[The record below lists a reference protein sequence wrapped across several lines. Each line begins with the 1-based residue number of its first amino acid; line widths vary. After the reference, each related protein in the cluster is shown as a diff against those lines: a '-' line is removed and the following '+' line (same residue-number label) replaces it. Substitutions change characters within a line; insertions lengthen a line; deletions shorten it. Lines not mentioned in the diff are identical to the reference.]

1 VSFIGEPPFAGA
13 PGTRANKAEISA
25 MSTSMQ
31 SGFNYD
37 YLGSDT
43 KAIQRSVSNHLVY
56 TIGKDPLTATEH
68 DWMMAFSH
76 VVRDRLI
83 ERWMET
89 QRSYYRHDAKR
100 VYYLSMEFLIGR
112 SLVNSLLNMDIFDAC
127 TEALHKLGIELERLR
142 NLEHDAALGNGGL
155 GRLAAC
161 FLDSMASLNIPGY
174 GYGIRFEY
182 GMFRQK
188 IEDGQQIE
196 LPENWLV
203 HGNPWEFPR
212 PEVSYRVR
220 FGGRVMEYQDPSGR
234 RHFDWIEGDVVMA
247 QAYDT
252 PIPGYHNDTVN
263 NLRLWSAKAYEDFDL
278 NCFNLGEYTE
288 AVVGKTLSENI
299 SKVLYP
305 NDTSTMNKQLRLKQ
319 QYFFVS
325 ASLKDILRRFFT
337 DHDDLHELPERVAI
351 QLNDTHPAVAIPELM
366 RLLMDKHQLEWQ
378 SAWDITT
385 RVFSYTNHTLL
396 PEALETWPVQDF
408 EQLLPRHLQLIYE
421 INRRFLLMVG
431 HLHPGDM
438 EILRRLSI
446 VDEGGERRVR
456 MAHLAIVGS
465 HKVNGVSALHSELL
479 RKHTFKDFNR
489 FYPDKIVNV
498 TNGITPRRWLY
509 LANPPLSRLITE
521 AIGPEWVRDLTQ
533 LKALEPLAGDSQFR
547 SRFAAIK
554 RQNKRLLAGQVH
566 YYLNQV
572 IEPDTL
578 FDVQVKR
585 IHEYKRQLLNVLRAI
600 ALYNRMIDRDSPVE
614 IVPRTILFG
623 GKAAP
628 GYTMAKLIIRLINDV
643 ADVIDNDPAV
653 SDRLKI
659 IFIPNY
665 DVTTASD
672 IIPAAELSQQ
682 ISTAGMEASGTG
694 NMKLAL
700 NGALTMGTLDGAN
713 VEMCQQVG
721 EENIFIFGHTT
732 EEISRLNAQGYNPRS
747 YYETNACLKR
757 VIDMIANGY
766 FSPEEPER
774 YRLIT
779 DNLLSSDHFKVL
791 ADFQSYMDISD
802 QADQDYLDQETWNR
816 MAVLNTARMSYFS
829 SDRTISEYA
838 KKIWQV
844 SSIHPN
850 PKAGQ

>member
-1 VSFIGEPPFAGA
+1 
-13 PGTRANKAEISA
+13 
-25 MSTSMQ
+25 MSNPQQ
-31 SGFNYD
+31 SGFKYD
-37 YLGSDT
+37 YIGSDT

-68 DWMMAFSH
+68 DWMMAFSY

-89 QRSYYRHDAKR
+89 QRSYYKHDAKR
-100 VYYLSMEFLIGR
+100 IYYLSMEFLIGR
-112 SLVNSLLNMDIFDAC
+112 SLVNSLLNMDIYDAC

-142 NLEHDAALGNGGL
+142 SLEHDAALGNGGL

-188 IEDGQQIE
+188 IENGQQVE

-212 PEVSYRVR
+212 PEVSYRIR
-220 FGGRVMEYQDPSGR
+220 FGGRVMEYQDPTGR
-234 RHFDWIEGDVVMA
+234 RHFDWIEGDVVLA

-252 PIPGYHNDTVN
+252 PIPGFHNDTVN

-278 NCFNLGEYTE
+278 TCFNMGEYIE
-288 AVVGKTLSENI
+288 AVVGKTYSENI

-319 QYFFVS
+319 QYFFVC
-325 ASLKDILRRFFT
+325 ASLKDILRRFFS
-337 DHDDLHELPERVAI
+337 DHDDLYELPERIAI
-351 QLNDTHPAVAIPELM
+351 QLNDTHPAIAIPELM

-378 SAWDITT
+378 PAWEITT

-396 PEALETWPVQDF
+396 PEALETWPAHIF
-408 EQLLPRHLQLIYE
+408 EQLLPRHLQLIHE

-438 EILRRLSI
+438 SLLHRLSI
-446 VDEGGERRVR
+446 IDDGGERRIR

-465 HKVNGVSALHSELL
+465 HRVNGVSALHSELL
-479 RKHTFKDFNR
+479 RKQTFKEFDR
-489 FYPDKIVNV
+489 FYPKKIVNV

-509 LANPPLSRLITE
+509 QANQGLSALICE
-521 AIGPEWVRDLTQ
+521 AIGSDWVRDLDH
-533 LKALEPLAGDSQFR
+533 LKALEPFAEDSQFR
-547 SRFAAIK
+547 SRFAEVK
-554 RQNKRLLAGQVH
+554 HQNKVRLAEQVR
-566 YYLNQV
+566 YYLSQEIN
-572 IEPDTL
+572 PDSL

-585 IHEYKRQLLNVLRAI
+585 LHEYKRQLLNLFRAI
-600 ALYNRMIDRDSPVE
+600 ALYNRLTEQSCIEE
-614 IVPRTILFG
+614 IVPRTLLFG

-628 GYTMAKLIIRLINDV
+628 GYSMAKLIIRLINDV

-653 SDRLKI
+653 SDRLKVL
-659 IFIPNY
+659 FIPNY
-665 DVTTASD
+665 DVTTATD

-700 NGALTMGTLDGAN
+700 NGALTMGTMDGAN
-713 VEMCQQVG
+713 VEIREHVG
-721 EENIFIFGHTT
+721 AENIFIFGNTT
-732 EEISRLNAQGYNPRS
+732 EDLRRLEAKGYNPHS
-747 YYETNACLKR
+747 YYQSDPCLKR
-757 VIDMIANGY
+757 VVDMVANGY

-774 YRLIT
+774 YRPLT
-779 DNLLSSDHFKVL
+779 DMLLSSDHFKVL
-791 ADFQSYMDISD
+791 ADFQAYLEISD
-802 QADQDYLDQETWNR
+802 RADAVYQNPDEWNR
-816 MAVLNTARMSYFS
+816 MAILNTARMSYFS

-838 KKIWQV
+838 SKIWHV
-844 SSIHPN
+844 KPV
-850 PKAGQ
+850 PRL

>member
-1 VSFIGEPPFAGA
+1 MSSDVKH
-13 PGTRANKAEISA
+13 RAFK
-25 MSTSMQ
+25 
-31 SGFNYD
+31 YD
-37 YLGSDT
+37 YLGSDS

-56 TIGKDPLTATEH
+56 TIGKDPFTATDH

-89 QRSYYRHDAKR
+89 QRSYYKHDAKR

-112 SLVNSLLNMDIFDAC
+112 SLINSLLNMDIYDAC
-127 TEALHKLGIELERLR
+127 GKALHKLGIELERLR
-142 NLEHDAALGNGGL
+142 SLEHDAALGNGGL

-161 FLDSMASLNIPGY
+161 FLDSMATLNIPGY

-182 GMFRQK
+182 GMFRQQ
-188 IEDGQQIE
+188 IENGNQVE

-203 HGNPWEFPR
+203 HDNPWEFPR
-212 PEVSYRVR
+212 PEVSYRIR
-220 FGGRVMEYQDPSGR
+220 YGGRVMEYQDSSGR
-234 RHFDWIEGDVVMA
+234 RHFDWIDGDIVIA

-263 NLRLWSAKAYEDFDL
+263 NLRLWSAKAHEAFDL
-278 NCFNLGEYTE
+278 NQFNQGEYTE

-305 NDTSTMNKQLRLKQ
+305 NDSSTMNKLLRLKQ

-337 DHDDLHELPERVAI
+337 DHDDLYELPEKVAI
-351 QLNDTHPAVAIPELM
+351 QLNDTHPAIAIPEMM

-378 SAWDITT
+378 PAWEITT

-396 PEALETWPVQDF
+396 PEALETWPVKTF
-408 EQLLPRHLQLIYE
+408 EALLPRHLQLILE
-421 INRRFLLMVG
+421 INRRFLLMLG
-431 HLHPGDM
+431 HRHPGDM
-438 EILRRLSI
+438 DILRRLSI
-446 VDEGGERRVR
+446 IDEGGERRIR
-456 MAHLAIVGS
+456 MAHLAIIGS

-479 RKHTFKDFNR
+479 RNATFKEFDQF
-489 FYPDKIVNV
+489 FPGKIINI

-509 LANPPLSRLITE
+509 LSNRRLSSLISE
-521 AIGPEWVRDLTQ
+521 AIGPKWVKDLSKIQQ
-533 LKALEPLAGDSQFR
+533 LEAFADDSGFQEK
-547 SRFAAIK
+547 FAAIK
-554 RQNKRLLAGQVH
+554 LANKKHISQLINYFLDKEVDPH
-566 YYLNQV
+566 
-572 IEPDTL
+572 TL

-585 IHEYKRQLLNVLRAI
+585 IHEYKRQLLNLFRAI
-600 ALYNRMIDRDSPVE
+600 ELYNRLVDDPGSDC
-614 IVPRTILFG
+614 VPRTILFG

-628 GYTMAKLIIRLINDV
+628 GYSMAKLIIRLINDV

-665 DVTTASD
+665 DVTTATD

-700 NGALTMGTLDGAN
+700 NGALTMGTMDGAN
-713 VEMCQQVG
+713 VEMREQLG
-721 EENIFIFGHTT
+721 DENIFIFGLQTDD
-732 EEISRLNAQGYNPRS
+732 IARLNQQGYQPRQ
-747 YYETNACLKR
+747 YYETNPSLR
-757 VIDMIANGY
+757 RIIDMIANGF
-766 FSPEEPER
+766 FSPEEPSR
-774 YRLIT
+774 YRMIT
-779 DNLLSSDHFKVL
+779 DSLLNVDHFKVL
-791 ADFQSYMDISD
+791 ADFDAYMGTSD
-802 QADQDYLDQETWNR
+802 RADGIYQQPDVWNR
-816 MAVLNTARMSYFS
+816 MAILNTARMGYFS

-838 KKIWQV
+838 AKIWQV
-844 SSIHPN
+844 SPVTR
-850 PKAGQ
+850 

>member
-1 VSFIGEPPFAGA
+1 MSNDV
-13 PGTRANKAEISA
+13 THSA
-25 MSTSMQ
+25 
-31 SGFNYD
+31 FKYD
-37 YLGSDT
+37 YLGSDS

-56 TIGKDPLTATEH
+56 TIGKDPFTATEH

-89 QRSYYRHDAKR
+89 QRSYYKHDAKR

-112 SLVNSLLNMDIFDAC
+112 SLINSLLNMDIHNAC
-127 TEALHKLGIELERLR
+127 GKALKKLGIELERLR
-142 NLEHDAALGNGGL
+142 SLEHDAALGNGGL

-182 GMFRQK
+182 GMFRQQ
-188 IEDGQQIE
+188 IDNGNQIE

-203 HGNPWEFPR
+203 HDNPWEFPR
-212 PEVSYRVR
+212 PEVSYRIR
-220 FGGRVMEYQDPSGR
+220 YGGRVMEYQDSSGR
-234 RHFDWIEGDVVMA
+234 RHFDWIDGDIVIA

-263 NLRLWSAKAYEDFDL
+263 NLRLWSAKAHEAFDL
-278 NCFNLGEYTE
+278 NQFNQGEYTE

-305 NDTSTMNKQLRLKQ
+305 NDSSTMNKLLRLKQ

-337 DHDDLHELPERVAI
+337 DHDDLHELPDKVAI
-351 QLNDTHPAVAIPELM
+351 QLNDTHPAIAIPEMM

-378 SAWDITT
+378 PAWEITT

-396 PEALETWPVQDF
+396 PEALETWPVKTF
-408 EQLLPRHLQLIYE
+408 ETLLPRHLQVILE
-421 INRRFLLMVG
+421 INRRFLLMLG
-431 HLHPGDM
+431 HRHPGDM
-438 EILRRLSI
+438 DILRRLSI
-446 VDEGGERRVR
+446 IDERGERRIR
-456 MAHLAIVGS
+456 MAHLAIIGS

-479 RKHTFKDFNR
+479 RNATFRDFDR
-489 FYPDKIVNV
+489 FYPGKIINI

-509 LANPPLSRLITE
+509 LSNRRLSSLISD
-521 AIGPEWVRDLTQ
+521 AIGPEWVKDLSKIQQ
-533 LKALEPLAGDSQFR
+533 LEAFAEDHSFQEK
-547 SRFAAIK
+547 FAAIK
-554 RQNKRLLAGQVH
+554 LANKKHISKLINYFLEKQVDPH
-566 YYLNQV
+566 
-572 IEPDTL
+572 TL

-585 IHEYKRQLLNVLRAI
+585 IHEYKRQLLNLFRAI
-600 ALYNRMIDRDSPVE
+600 ELYNRLVDDPGCAC
-614 IVPRTILFG
+614 VPRTFLFG

-628 GYTMAKLIIRLINDV
+628 GYSMAKLIIRLINDV

-665 DVTTASD
+665 DVTTATD

-700 NGALTMGTLDGAN
+700 NGALTMGTMDGAN
-713 VEMCQQVG
+713 VEMREQLG
-721 EENIFIFGHTT
+721 DENIFIFGLQTDD
-732 EEISRLNAQGYNPRS
+732 IARLNQLGYQPRQ
-747 YYETNACLKR
+747 YYESDPRLR
-757 VIDMIANGY
+757 RIIDMIANGF
-766 FSPEEPER
+766 FSPEEPTR
-774 YRLIT
+774 YRMIT
-779 DNLLSSDHFKVL
+779 DSLLNVDHFKVL
-791 ADFQSYMDISD
+791 ADFDAYIGISD
-802 QADQDYLDQETWNR
+802 QADTIYQQPDTWNR
-816 MAVLNTARMSYFS
+816 MAILNTARMGYFS

-838 KKIWQV
+838 EKIWQV
-844 SSIHPN
+844 SPVSR
-850 PKAGQ
+850 

>member
-1 VSFIGEPPFAGA
+1 MSSDI
-13 PGTRANKAEISA
+13 KHSA
-25 MSTSMQ
+25 
-31 SGFNYD
+31 FKYD
-37 YLGSDT
+37 YLGSDP

-56 TIGKDPLTATEH
+56 TIGKDPFTATDH

-89 QRSYYRHDAKR
+89 QRSYYKHDAKR

-112 SLVNSLLNMDIFDAC
+112 SLINSLLNMDIYDAC
-127 TEALHKLGIELERLR
+127 GKALKKLGIELERLR
-142 NLEHDAALGNGGL
+142 SLEHDAALGNGGL

-182 GMFRQK
+182 GMFRQ
-188 IEDGQQIE
+188 QIE
-196 LPENWLV
+196 NGNQVERPENWLV
-203 HGNPWEFPR
+203 HDNPWEFPR
-212 PEVSYRVR
+212 PEVSYRIR
-220 FGGRVMEYQDPSGR
+220 YGGRVMEYQDSSGR
-234 RHFDWIEGDVVMA
+234 RHFDWIDGDVVIA

-263 NLRLWSAKAYEDFDL
+263 NLRLWSAKAHEAFDL
-278 NCFNLGEYTE
+278 NQFNQGEYTE

-305 NDTSTMNKQLRLKQ
+305 NDSSTMNKLLRLKQ

-337 DHDDLHELPERVAI
+337 DHDDLYELPEKVAI
-351 QLNDTHPAVAIPELM
+351 QLNDTHPAIAIPEMM

-378 SAWDITT
+378 PAWEITT

-396 PEALETWPVQDF
+396 PEALETWPVKTF
-408 EQLLPRHLQLIYE
+408 EALLPRHLQLILE
-421 INRRFLLMVG
+421 INRRFLLMLG
-431 HLHPGDM
+431 HRHPGDM
-438 EILRRLSI
+438 DILRRLSI
-446 VDEGGERRVR
+446 IDEGGERRIR
-456 MAHLAIVGS
+456 MAHLAIIGS

-479 RKHTFKDFNR
+479 RNATFKEFNQ
-489 FYPDKIVNV
+489 FFPGKIINI

-509 LANPPLSRLITE
+509 LSNRRLSSLISD
-521 AIGPEWVRDLTQ
+521 AIGPKWVKDLSKIQQ
-533 LKALEPLAGDSQFR
+533 LEDFAEDSSFQEK
-547 SRFAAIK
+547 FAAIK
-554 RQNKRLLAGQVH
+554 LANKKHISKLINYFLDKQVDPH
-566 YYLNQV
+566 
-572 IEPDTL
+572 TL

-585 IHEYKRQLLNVLRAI
+585 IHEYKRQLLNLFRAI
-600 ALYNRMIDRDSPVE
+600 ALYNRLVDDPGCDC
-614 IVPRTILFG
+614 VPRTILFG

-628 GYTMAKLIIRLINDV
+628 GYSMAKLIIRLINDV

-665 DVTTASD
+665 DVTTATD

-700 NGALTMGTLDGAN
+700 NGALTMGTMDGAN
-713 VEMCQQVG
+713 VEMREQLG
-721 EENIFIFGHTT
+721 DENIFIFGLKTDD
-732 EEISRLNAQGYNPRS
+732 IARLNQQGYQPRR
-747 YYETNACLKR
+747 YYESNPGLR
-757 VIDMIANGY
+757 RIIDMIANGF
-766 FSPEEPER
+766 FSPEEPTR
-774 YRLIT
+774 YRMIT
-779 DNLLSSDHFKVL
+779 DSLLHVDHFKVL
-791 ADFQSYMDISD
+791 ADFDAYMAISD
-802 QADQDYLDQETWNR
+802 KADVIYRQPDAWNR
-816 MAVLNTARMSYFS
+816 MAILNTARMGYFS

-844 SSIHPN
+844 SPVSR
-850 PKAGQ
+850 

>member
-1 VSFIGEPPFAGA
+1 MNNA
-13 PGTRANKAEISA
+13 P
-25 MSTSMQ
+25 Q
-31 SGFNYD
+31 SGFKYD

-43 KAIQRSVSNHLVY
+43 HAIQRSVSNHLVY
-56 TIGKDPLTATEH
+56 TIGKDPLTATDH
-68 DWMMAFSH
+68 DWMMAFSY

-89 QRSYYRHDAKR
+89 QRSYYKHDAKR

-142 NLEHDAALGNGGL
+142 SLEHDAALGNGGL

-161 FLDSMASLNIPGY
+161 FLDSMATLNIPGY

-188 IEDGQQIE
+188 IEDGQQVE
-196 LPENWLV
+196 LPENWLA

-220 FGGRVMEYQDPSGR
+220 FGGRVMEYQDSTGR

-252 PIPGYHNDTVN
+252 PIPGFHNDTVN

-305 NDTSTMNKQLRLKQ
+305 NDTSTMNKLLRLKQ
-319 QYFFVS
+319 QYFFVC

-337 DHDDLHELPERVAI
+337 DHDDLAELPNSIAI
-351 QLNDTHPAVAIPELM
+351 QLNDTHPAIAIPEMM

-378 SAWDITT
+378 PAWEITT

-396 PEALETWPVQDF
+396 PEALETWPVQIF
-408 EQLLPRHLQLIYE
+408 EQLLPRHLQLIFE

-438 EILRRLSI
+438 DLLRRLSI
-446 VDEGGERRVR
+446 VDDSGERRIR

-465 HKVNGVSALHSELL
+465 HRVNGVSALHSELL
-479 RKHTFKDFNR
+479 RSATFRDFNQY
-489 FYPDKIVNV
+489 FPNKIINV

-509 LANPPLSRLITE
+509 QSNKGLSGLICE
-521 AIGPEWVRDLTQ
+521 AIGSDWIRDLEKLQ
-533 LKALEPLAGDSQFR
+533 DLEPLAEDSHFR
-547 SRFAAIK
+547 ERFATIK
-554 RQNKRLLAGQVH
+554 QTNKILLAGKVH
-566 YYLNQV
+566 YYLDQE
-572 IEPDTL
+572 IDPETL

-585 IHEYKRQLLNVLRAI
+585 IHEYKRQLLNLLRAI
-600 ALYNRMIDRDSPVE
+600 ALYNRLTEHADRDF
-614 IVPRTILFG
+614 VPRTIVFG

-628 GYTMAKLIIRLINDV
+628 GYHMAKLIIRLINDV

-653 SDRLKI
+653 SDQLKI
-659 IFIPNY
+659 LFIPNY

-700 NGALTMGTLDGAN
+700 NGALTMGTMDGAN
-713 VEMCQQVG
+713 VEIRERVG

-732 EEISRLNAQGYNPRS
+732 EEIARIDSQGYNPHA
-747 YYETNACLKR
+747 YYERNACLRR
-757 VIDMIANGY
+757 VIDMIANGF
-766 FSPEEPER
+766 FSPADPQR
-774 YRLIT
+774 YRIIT
-779 DNLLSSDHFKVL
+779 DNLLSSDHFKVM
-791 ADFQSYMDISD
+791 ADFQSYLDISD
-802 QADQDYLDQETWNR
+802 KADALYRRQDEWNR
-816 MAVLNTARMSYFS
+816 MAILNTARMGFFS
-829 SDRTISEYA
+829 SDRTIAEYA
-838 KKIWQV
+838 KKVWNV
-844 SSIHPN
+844 KPV
-850 PKAGQ
+850 PRL

>member
-1 VSFIGEPPFAGA
+1 MSSDVKH
-13 PGTRANKAEISA
+13 RAFK
-25 MSTSMQ
+25 
-31 SGFNYD
+31 YD
-37 YLGSDT
+37 YLGSDS

-56 TIGKDPLTATEH
+56 TIGKDPFTATDH

-89 QRSYYRHDAKR
+89 QRSYYKHDAKR

-112 SLVNSLLNMDIFDAC
+112 SLINSLLNMDIYDAC
-127 TEALHKLGIELERLR
+127 GKALHKLGIELERLR
-142 NLEHDAALGNGGL
+142 SLEHDAALGNGGL

-182 GMFRQK
+182 GMFRQQ
-188 IEDGQQIE
+188 IENGNQVE

-203 HGNPWEFPR
+203 HDNPWEFPR
-212 PEVSYRVR
+212 PEVSYRIR
-220 FGGRVMEYQDPSGR
+220 YGGRVMEYQDSSGR
-234 RHFDWIEGDVVMA
+234 RHFDWIDGDIVIA

-263 NLRLWSAKAYEDFDL
+263 NLRLWSAKAHEAFDL
-278 NCFNLGEYTE
+278 NQFNQGEYTE

-305 NDTSTMNKQLRLKQ
+305 NDSSTMNKLLRLKQ

-337 DHDDLHELPERVAI
+337 DHDDLYELPEKVAI
-351 QLNDTHPAVAIPELM
+351 QLNDTHPAIAIPEMM

-378 SAWDITT
+378 PAWEITT

-396 PEALETWPVQDF
+396 PEALETWPVKTF
-408 EQLLPRHLQLIYE
+408 EALLPRHLQLILE
-421 INRRFLLMVG
+421 INRRFLLMLG
-431 HLHPGDM
+431 HRHPGDM
-438 EILRRLSI
+438 DILRRLSI
-446 VDEGGERRVR
+446 IDEGGERRIR
-456 MAHLAIVGS
+456 MAHLAIIGS

-479 RKHTFKDFNR
+479 RNATFKEFDQF
-489 FYPDKIVNV
+489 FPGKIINI

-509 LANPPLSRLITE
+509 LSNRRLSSLISE
-521 AIGPEWVRDLTQ
+521 AIGPKWVKDLSKIQQ
-533 LKALEPLAGDSQFR
+533 LEAFANDSGFQEK
-547 SRFAAIK
+547 FAAIK
-554 RQNKRLLAGQVH
+554 LANKKHISQLINYFLDKEVDPH
-566 YYLNQV
+566 
-572 IEPDTL
+572 TL

-585 IHEYKRQLLNVLRAI
+585 IHEYKRQLLNLFRAI
-600 ALYNRMIDRDSPVE
+600 ELYNRLVDDPGSDC
-614 IVPRTILFG
+614 VPRTILFG

-628 GYTMAKLIIRLINDV
+628 GYSMAKLIIRLINDV

-665 DVTTASD
+665 DVTTATD

-700 NGALTMGTLDGAN
+700 NGALTMGTMDGAN
-713 VEMCQQVG
+713 VEMREQLG
-721 EENIFIFGHTT
+721 DENIFIFGLQTDD
-732 EEISRLNAQGYNPRS
+732 IARLNQ
-747 YYETNACLKR
+747 
-757 VIDMIANGY
+757 
-766 FSPEEPER
+766 
-774 YRLIT
+774 
-779 DNLLSSDHFKVL
+779 
-791 ADFQSYMDISD
+791 
-802 QADQDYLDQETWNR
+802 
-816 MAVLNTARMSYFS
+816 
-829 SDRTISEYA
+829 
-838 KKIWQV
+838 
-844 SSIHPN
+844 
-850 PKAGQ
+850 

>member
-1 VSFIGEPPFAGA
+1 MSKDPQ
-13 PGTRANKAEISA
+13 SA
-25 MSTSMQ
+25 
-31 SGFNYD
+31 FKYD

-43 KAIQRSVSNHLVY
+43 KAVQRSVSNHLVY

-89 QRSYYRHDAKR
+89 QRSYYKHDAKR
-100 VYYLSMEFLIGR
+100 AYYLSMEFLIGR
-112 SLVNSLLNMDIFDAC
+112 SLVNSLLNMDIYDAC

-142 NLEHDAALGNGGL
+142 SLEHDAALGNGGL

-161 FLDSMASLNIPGY
+161 FLDSMATLNIPGY

-188 IEDGQQIE
+188 IEDGQQVE
-196 LPENWLV
+196 LPENWLT

-212 PEVSYRVR
+212 PEVSYRIR
-220 FGGRVMEYQDPSGR
+220 FGGRVMEYQDQTGR

-252 PIPGYHNDTVN
+252 PIPGFHNDTVN

-288 AVVGKTLSENI
+288 AVVGKTHSENI

-305 NDTSTMNKQLRLKQ
+305 NDTSTMNKLLRLKQ

-325 ASLKDILRRFFT
+325 ASLKDILRRFFI
-337 DHDDLHELPERVAI
+337 DHDDLRELPEKVAI
-351 QLNDTHPAVAIPELM
+351 QLNDTHPAIAIPELM
-366 RLLMDKHQLEWQ
+366 RLLMDKHHLEWQ
-378 SAWDITT
+378 PAWDITT

-396 PEALETWPVQDF
+396 PEALETWPVHIL

-421 INRRFLLMVG
+421 INRRFLLMLG
-431 HLHPGDM
+431 HLNPGDM
-438 EILRRLSI
+438 DLLHRLSI
-446 VDEGGERRVR
+446 IDDGGERRIR

-465 HKVNGVSALHSELL
+465 HRVNGVSALHSELL
-479 RKHTFKDFNR
+479 RKYTFRDFNR
-489 FYPDKIVNV
+489 YYPNKIMNV

-509 LANPPLSRLITE
+509 LSNKGLSKLICD
-521 AIGPEWVRDLTQ
+521 AIGSDWIKDLDQ
-533 LKALEPLAGDSQFR
+533 LKQLEPLADDALFR
-547 SRFAAIK
+547 ERFAAIK
-554 RQNKRLLAGQVH
+554 LANKKKLATQIN
-566 YYLNQV
+566 YYLKRE
-572 IEPDTL
+572 IDPHTL

-585 IHEYKRQLLNVLRAI
+585 IHEYKRQLLNLLRTI
-600 ALYNRMIDRDSPVE
+600 ALYNRLTDTDAKKF
-614 IVPRTILFG
+614 VPRTIIFG

-628 GYTMAKLIIRLINDV
+628 GYAMAKLIIRLINDV

-700 NGALTMGTLDGAN
+700 NGALTMGTMDGAN
-713 VEMCQQVG
+713 VEMQQHIG
-721 EENIFIFGHTT
+721 SDNIFIFGHTT
-732 EEISRLNAQGYNPRS
+732 KDIERLNIQGYNPRS
-747 YYETNACLKR
+747 HYETNACLRR

-766 FSPEEPER
+766 FSPEEPDR
-774 YRLIT
+774 YRTIT
-779 DNLLSSDHFKVL
+779 DNLLNADHFKVL
-791 ADFQSYMDISD
+791 ADFQSYLDISD
-802 QADQDYLDQETWNR
+802 QADKAYRTPDEWDR
-816 MAVLNTARMSYFS
+816 MAILNTARMGYFS
-829 SDRTISEYA
+829 SDRTIQEYA
-838 KKIWQV
+838 QKVWNV
-844 SSIHPN
+844 APV
-850 PKAGQ
+850 PR

>member
-1 VSFIGEPPFAGA
+1 
-13 PGTRANKAEISA
+13 
-25 MSTSMQ
+25 MSSDPQ
-31 SGFNYD
+31 SGFKYD

-43 KAIQRSVSNHLVY
+43 RAIQRSVSNHLVY
-56 TIGKDPLTATEH
+56 TIGKDPLTATDH
-68 DWMMAFSH
+68 DWMMAFSY

-89 QRSYYRHDAKR
+89 QRSYYKHDAKR

-112 SLVNSLLNMDIFDAC
+112 SLVNSLLNMEIYDAC
-127 TEALHKLGIELERLR
+127 SEALHKLGIELERLR

-161 FLDSMASLNIPGY
+161 FLDSMATLNIPGY

-188 IEDGQQIE
+188 IEDGQQVE
-196 LPENWLV
+196 LPENWLA

-212 PEVSYRVR
+212 PEVSYRIR
-220 FGGRVMEYQDPSGR
+220 FGGRVMEYQDATGR

-252 PIPGYHNDTVN
+252 PIPGFHNDTVN

-305 NDTSTMNKQLRLKQ
+305 NDTSTMNKLLRLKQ

-337 DHDDLHELPERVAI
+337 DHDDLKELPDSIAI
-351 QLNDTHPAVAIPELM
+351 QLNDTHPAVAIPEMM
-366 RLLMDKHQLEWQ
+366 RLLMDKHHLEWQ
-378 SAWDITT
+378 PAWEITT

-396 PEALETWPVQDF
+396 PEALETWPANIF

-431 HLHPGDM
+431 HLNPGDM
-438 EILRRLSI
+438 ELLRKLSI
-446 VDEGGERRVR
+446 VDESGERRIR

-479 RKHTFKDFNR
+479 RSATFRDFNR
-489 FYPDKIVNV
+489 YFPNKIINV

-509 LANPPLSRLITE
+509 QSNKGLSGLICE
-521 AIGPEWVRDLTQ
+521 AIGSDWIRDLEK
-533 LKALEPLAGDSQFR
+533 LKALEPFAEDGQFR
-547 SRFAAIK
+547 ERFATIK
-554 RQNKRLLAGQVH
+554 RANKIKLAGQVH
-566 YYLNQV
+566 YYLDQEV
-572 IEPDTL
+572 DPDSL

-585 IHEYKRQLLNVLRAI
+585 IHEYKRQLLNLLRAI
-600 ALYNRMIDRDSPVE
+600 AHYNRLTERADEDF
-614 IVPRTILFG
+614 VPRTIIFG

-628 GYTMAKLIIRLINDV
+628 GYHMAKLMIRLINDV

-653 SDRLKI
+653 SDRLKVL
-659 IFIPNY
+659 FIPNY

-700 NGALTMGTLDGAN
+700 NGALTMGTMDGAN
-713 VEMCQQVG
+713 VEMREHVG
-721 EENIFIFGHTT
+721 DENIFIFGNTT
-732 EEISRLNAQGYNPRS
+732 EDITRLDAQGYAPRT
-747 YYETNACLKR
+747 YYDNNACLRR
-757 VIDMIANGY
+757 VVDMIANGF
-766 FSPEEPER
+766 FSPEEPQR
-774 YRLIT
+774 YRAIT
-779 DNLLSSDHFKVL
+779 DNLLGQDHFKVM
-791 ADFQSYMDISD
+791 ADFQSYLEISD
-802 QADQDYLDQETWNR
+802 QADAVYQNPEAWNR
-816 MAVLNTARMSYFS
+816 MAVLNTARMGYFS
-829 SDRTISEYA
+829 SDRTIAEYA
-838 KKIWQV
+838 KKIWNV
-844 SSIHPN
+844 KPV
-850 PKAGQ
+850 PKL

>member
-1 VSFIGEPPFAGA
+1 
-13 PGTRANKAEISA
+13 
-25 MSTSMQ
+25 MSTPTQ
-31 SGFNYD
+31 SGFKYD

-89 QRSYYRHDAKR
+89 QRNYYRHDAKR
-100 VYYLSMEFLIGR
+100 IYYLSMEFLIGR

-142 NLEHDAALGNGGL
+142 YLEHDAALGNGGL

-188 IEDGQQIE
+188 IEDGQQVE

-220 FGGRVMEYQDPSGR
+220 FGGRVMEYQDPTGR
-234 RHFDWIEGDVVMA
+234 RHFDWIDGDVVIA

-252 PIPGYHNDTVN
+252 PIPGFHNDTVN
-263 NLRLWSAKAYEDFDL
+263 NLRLWSAKAHEDFDL

-325 ASLKDILRRFFT
+325 ASLKDILRRFFS
-337 DHDDLHELPERVAI
+337 DHDDLHELPERIAI
-351 QLNDTHPAVAIPELM
+351 QLNDTHPAIAIPELM

-378 SAWDITT
+378 AAWEITT

-396 PEALETWPVQDF
+396 PEALETWPVQIF

-431 HLHPGDM
+431 HLNPGDL
-438 EILRRLSI
+438 EILHRLSI
-446 VDEGGERRVR
+446 IDDSGERRIR

-465 HKVNGVSALHSELL
+465 HRVNGVSALHSELL
-479 RKHTFKDFNR
+479 RQMTFKEFDR
-489 FYPDKIVNV
+489 FYPNKIVNV

-509 LANPPLSRLITE
+509 QANPELSALICE
-521 AIGPEWVRDLTQ
+521 AIGPEWIHN
-533 LKALEPLAGDSQFR
+533 LKHIQTLEPLAEDSQFR
-547 SRFAAIK
+547 SRFAAVK
-554 RQNKRLLAGQVH
+554 RTNKVRLADQIR
-566 YYLNQV
+566 YYLNQEV
-572 IEPDTL
+572 DPDTL

-585 IHEYKRQLLNVLRAI
+585 IHEYKRQLLNLLRAI
-600 ALYNRMIDRDSPVE
+600 AIYNRLTESTDKND
-614 IVPRTILFG
+614 IVSRTLLFG

-628 GYTMAKLIIRLINDV
+628 GYAMAKLIIRLINDV

-665 DVTTASD
+665 DVSTASD
-672 IIPAAELSQQ
+672 ILPAAELSQQ

-700 NGALTMGTLDGAN
+700 NGALTMGTMDGAN
-713 VEMCQQVG
+713 IEIREHVG
-721 EENIFIFGHTT
+721 PDNIFIFGNTT
-732 EEISRLNAQGYNPRS
+732 EDLSRLEARGYNPRS

-757 VIDMIANGY
+757 VVDMIANGF
-766 FSPEEPER
+766 FSPEEPAR
-774 YRLIT
+774 YRPIT
-779 DNLLSSDHFKVL
+779 DNLLNGDHFKVL
-791 ADFQSYMDISD
+791 ADFQSYMEVSD
-802 QADQDYLDQETWNR
+802 QADAIYKTHDTWNR
-816 MAVLNTARMSYFS
+816 MAILNTARMGFFS
-829 SDRTISEYA
+829 SDRTIEEYA
-838 KKIWQV
+838 QKIWHV
-844 SSIHPN
+844 APV
-850 PKAGQ
+850 PK

>member
-1 VSFIGEPPFAGA
+1 M
-13 PGTRANKAEISA
+13 PGKVTLPQMIESET
-25 MSTSMQ
+25 MSNTQQ
-31 SGFNYD
+31 SGFKYD

-56 TIGKDPLTATEH
+56 TIGKDPLTATDH
-68 DWMMAFSH
+68 DWMMAFSY

-89 QRSYYRHDAKR
+89 QRNYYKHDAKR

-112 SLVNSLLNMDIFDAC
+112 SLVNSLLNMEIFDAC
-127 TEALHKLGIELERLR
+127 TEALHKLGIELEKLR

-161 FLDSMASLNIPGY
+161 FLDSMASLNIPGT

-188 IEDGQQIE
+188 IENGQQVE
-196 LPENWLV
+196 LPENWLA

-212 PEVSYRVR
+212 PEVAYRVR
-220 FGGRVMEYQDPSGR
+220 FGGRVMEYQDPTGR

-252 PIPGYHNDTVN
+252 PIPGFHNDTVN
-263 NLRLWSAKAYEDFDL
+263 NLRLWSAKAYEDFNL
-278 NCFNLGEYTE
+278 NRFNLGEYTE

-299 SKVLYP
+299 TKVLYP
-305 NDTSTMNKQLRLKQ
+305 NDTSTMNKMLRLKQ

-337 DHDDLHELPERVAI
+337 DHDELRELPEKVAI
-351 QLNDTHPAVAIPELM
+351 QLNDTHPAIAIPEMM

-378 SAWDITT
+378 PAWEITT

-396 PEALETWPVQDF
+396 PEALETWPVKSF

-431 HLHPGDM
+431 HLNPGNL
-438 EILRRLSI
+438 ELLRRLSI
-446 VDEGGERRVR
+446 IDDGGERRIR

-465 HKVNGVSALHSELL
+465 HRVNGVSALHSELL
-479 RKHTFKDFNR
+479 RTVTFKEFNR
-489 FYPDKIVNV
+489 FYPNKIINV

-509 LANPPLSRLITE
+509 QSNKELSKLICE
-521 AIGPEWVRDLTQ
+521 AIGSEWVRDLSH
-533 LKALEPLAGDSQFR
+533 LKQLEPLAEDSQFQA
-547 SRFAAIK
+547 RFAAAK
-554 RQNKRLLAGQVH
+554 QANKLLLTDRIS
-566 YYLNQV
+566 YYLDQEV
-572 IEPDTL
+572 DPQTL

-585 IHEYKRQLLNVLRAI
+585 IHEYKRQLLNLLRAI
-600 ALYNRMIDRDSPVE
+600 ALYNRITDLPKSDF
-614 IVPRTILFG
+614 VPRTIIFG

-628 GYTMAKLIIRLINDV
+628 GYVLAKLIIRLINDV
-643 ADVIDNDPAV
+643 ADVINNDPAV

-700 NGALTMGTLDGAN
+700 NGALTMGTMDGAN
-713 VEMCQQVG
+713 VEMWEHVG
-721 EENIFIFGHTT
+721 ADNIFIFGHTT
-732 EEISRLNAQGYNPRS
+732 EDIARLNTLGYNPRHI
-747 YYETNACLKR
+747 YDTDACLR
-757 VIDMIANGY
+757 RIIDMIANGF
-766 FSPEEPER
+766 FSPEQPFR
-774 YRLIT
+774 YQMIT
-779 DNLLSSDHFKVL
+779 ENLLNSDHFKVL

-802 QADQDYLDQETWNR
+802 RADAIYKKPAEWNR
-816 MAVLNTARMSYFS
+816 MAILNTARMGFFS

-838 KKIWQV
+838 NKIWDV
-844 SSIHPN
+844 TAVPR
-850 PKAGQ
+850 

>member
-1 VSFIGEPPFAGA
+1 MSKV
-13 PGTRANKAEISA
+13 KHSA
-25 MSTSMQ
+25 
-31 SGFNYD
+31 FKYD
-37 YLGSDT
+37 FLGSDP
-43 KAIQRSVSNHLVY
+43 KDIQRSVSNHLVY
-56 TIGKDPLTATEH
+56 TIGKDPYTATDH

-76 VVRDRLI
+76 VIRDRLI

-89 QRSYYRHDAKR
+89 QRNFYRHDAKR

-112 SLVNSLLNMDIFDAC
+112 SLINSLLNMDIHNAC

-161 FLDSMASLNIPGY
+161 FLDSIASLNIPGY

-188 IEDGQQIE
+188 IENGCQVE
-196 LPENWLV
+196 LPENWLL
-203 HGNPWEFPR
+203 HDNPWEFPR

-220 FGGRVMEYQDPSGR
+220 FGGRVMEYQDTTGR
-234 RHFDWIEGDVVMA
+234 RHFDWIEGDVVIA

-252 PIPGYHNDTVN
+252 PIPGYKNDTVN

-278 NCFNLGEYTE
+278 NRFNEGEYTE

-305 NDTSTMNKQLRLKQ
+305 NDSSTMNKRLRLKQ
-319 QYFFVS
+319 QYFFVC

-337 DHDDLHELPERVAI
+337 DHESLSDLPDKVAI
-351 QLNDTHPAVAIPELM
+351 QLNDTHPAIAIPEMM
-366 RLLMDKHQLEWQ
+366 RLLMDKHHLEWQ
-378 SAWDITT
+378 PAWEITT

-396 PEALETWPVQDF
+396 PEALETWPVDIF
-408 EQLLPRHLQLIYE
+408 EQLLPRHLQLIME
-421 INRRFLLMVG
+421 INRRFLLMLG

-438 EILRRLSI
+438 DILRRLSI
-446 VDEGGERRVR
+446 IDEGNGRRIR
-456 MAHLAIVGS
+456 MAHLAIIGS

-479 RKHTFKDFNR
+479 RNSTFKDFNS
-489 FYPDKIVNV
+489 FYPGKIINI

-509 LANPPLSRLITE
+509 QSNRGLSTLISD
-521 AIGPEWVRDLTQ
+521 AIGPEWIRDLSQIKQ
-533 LKALEPLAGDSQFR
+533 LESLAEDSAFQE
-547 SRFAAIK
+547 RFCAVKQA
-554 RQNKRLLAGQVH
+554 NKQRLARLIL
-566 YYLNQV
+566 YYLDSKVDSNM
-572 IEPDTL
+572 L

-585 IHEYKRQLLNVLRAI
+585 IHEYKRQLLNLFRAI
-600 ALYNRMIDRDSPVE
+600 ALYNRLLDDPNANH
-614 IVPRTILFG
+614 VPRTILFG

-659 IFIPNY
+659 LFIPNY

-700 NGALTMGTLDGAN
+700 NGALTIGTMDGAN
-713 VEMCQQVG
+713 VEMHENIG
-721 EENIFIFGHTT
+721 ADNIFIFGLTT
-732 EEISRLNAQGYNPRS
+732 EDITRLNRQGYQPRR
-747 YYETNACLKR
+747 YYDSDPVLKR
-757 VIDMIANGY
+757 VIDMIANGF
-766 FSPEEPER
+766 FSPEEPAR
-774 YRLIT
+774 YRLIA
-779 DNLLSSDHFKVL
+779 DSLLNNDHFKVI
-791 ADFQSYMDISD
+791 ADFKSYLEVSD
-802 QADQDYLDQETWNR
+802 RADQVYLNTAEWNR
-816 MAVLNTARMSYFS
+816 RAILNTARMGYFS
-829 SDRTISEYA
+829 SDRTIQEYA
-838 KKIWQV
+838 EKIWHV
-844 SSIHPN
+844 KPIR
-850 PKAGQ
+850 

>member
-1 VSFIGEPPFAGA
+1 MSSDVKH
-13 PGTRANKAEISA
+13 RAFK
-25 MSTSMQ
+25 
-31 SGFNYD
+31 YD
-37 YLGSDT
+37 YLGSDS

-56 TIGKDPLTATEH
+56 TIGKDPFTATDH

-89 QRSYYRHDAKR
+89 QRSYYKHDAKR

-112 SLVNSLLNMDIFDAC
+112 SLINSLLNMDIYDAC
-127 TEALHKLGIELERLR
+127 GKALHKLGIELERLR
-142 NLEHDAALGNGGL
+142 SLEHDAALGNGGL

-182 GMFRQK
+182 GMFRQQ
-188 IEDGQQIE
+188 IENGNQVE

-203 HGNPWEFPR
+203 HDNPWEFPR
-212 PEVSYRVR
+212 PEVSYRIR
-220 FGGRVMEYQDPSGR
+220 YGGRVMEYQDSSGR
-234 RHFDWIEGDVVMA
+234 RHFDWIDGDIVIA

-252 PIPGYHNDTVN
+252 PIPGYQNDTVN
-263 NLRLWSAKAYEDFDL
+263 NLRLWSAKAHEAFDL
-278 NCFNLGEYTE
+278 NQFNQGEYTE

-305 NDTSTMNKQLRLKQ
+305 NDSSTMNKLLRLKQ

-337 DHDDLHELPERVAI
+337 DHDDLYELPEKVAI
-351 QLNDTHPAVAIPELM
+351 QLNDTHPAIAIPEMM

-378 SAWDITT
+378 PAWEITT

-396 PEALETWPVQDF
+396 PEALETWPVKTF
-408 EQLLPRHLQLIYE
+408 EALLPRHLQLILE
-421 INRRFLLMVG
+421 INRRFLLMLG
-431 HLHPGDM
+431 HRHPGDM
-438 EILRRLSI
+438 DILHRLSI
-446 VDEGGERRVR
+446 IDEGGERRIR
-456 MAHLAIVGS
+456 MAHLAIIGS

-479 RKHTFKDFNR
+479 RNATFKEFDQF
-489 FYPDKIVNV
+489 FPGKIINI

-509 LANPPLSRLITE
+509 LSNRRLSSLISE
-521 AIGPEWVRDLTQ
+521 AIGPKWVKDLSKIQQ
-533 LKALEPLAGDSQFR
+533 LETFADDSGFQEK
-547 SRFAAIK
+547 FAAIK
-554 RQNKRLLAGQVH
+554 LANKKHISQLINYFLDKEVDPH
-566 YYLNQV
+566 
-572 IEPDTL
+572 TL

-585 IHEYKRQLLNVLRAI
+585 IHEYKRQLLNLFRAI
-600 ALYNRMIDRDSPVE
+600 ELYNRLVDDPGSDC
-614 IVPRTILFG
+614 VPRTILFG

-628 GYTMAKLIIRLINDV
+628 GYSMAKLIIRLINDV

-665 DVTTASD
+665 DVTTATD

-700 NGALTMGTLDGAN
+700 NGALTMGTMDGAN
-713 VEMCQQVG
+713 VEMREQLG
-721 EENIFIFGHTT
+721 DENIFIFGLQTDD
-732 EEISRLNAQGYNPRS
+732 IARLNQQGYQPRQ
-747 YYETNACLKR
+747 YYETNPSLR
-757 VIDMIANGY
+757 RIIDMIANGF
-766 FSPEEPER
+766 FSPEEPSR
-774 YRLIT
+774 YRMIT
-779 DNLLSSDHFKVL
+779 DSLLNVDHFKVL
-791 ADFQSYMDISD
+791 ADFDAYMGTSD
-802 QADQDYLDQETWNR
+802 RADGIYQQPDVWNR
-816 MAVLNTARMSYFS
+816 MAILNTARMGYFS

-838 KKIWQV
+838 AKIWQV
-844 SSIHPN
+844 SPVTR
-850 PKAGQ
+850 

>member
-1 VSFIGEPPFAGA
+1 MSSDVKH
-13 PGTRANKAEISA
+13 RAFK
-25 MSTSMQ
+25 
-31 SGFNYD
+31 YD
-37 YLGSDT
+37 YLGSDS

-56 TIGKDPLTATEH
+56 TIGKDPFTATDH

-89 QRSYYRHDAKR
+89 QRSYYKHDAKR

-112 SLVNSLLNMDIFDAC
+112 SLINSLLNMDIYDAC
-127 TEALHKLGIELERLR
+127 GKALHKLGIELERLR
-142 NLEHDAALGNGGL
+142 SLEHDAALGNGGL

-182 GMFRQK
+182 GMFRQQ
-188 IEDGQQIE
+188 IENGNQVE

-203 HGNPWEFPR
+203 HDNPWEFPR
-212 PEVSYRVR
+212 PEVSYRIR
-220 FGGRVMEYQDPSGR
+220 YGGRVMEYQDSSGR
-234 RHFDWIEGDVVMA
+234 RHFDWIDGDIVIA

-263 NLRLWSAKAYEDFDL
+263 NLRLWSAKAHEAFDL
-278 NCFNLGEYTE
+278 NQFNQGEYTE

-305 NDTSTMNKQLRLKQ
+305 NDSSTMNKLLRLKQ

-337 DHDDLHELPERVAI
+337 DHDDLYELPEKVAI
-351 QLNDTHPAVAIPELM
+351 QLNDTHPAIAIPEMM

-378 SAWDITT
+378 PAWEITT

-396 PEALETWPVQDF
+396 PEALETWPVKTF
-408 EQLLPRHLQLIYE
+408 EALLPRHLQLILE
-421 INRRFLLMVG
+421 INRRFLLMLG
-431 HLHPGDM
+431 HRHPGDM
-438 EILRRLSI
+438 DILRRLSI
-446 VDEGGERRVR
+446 IDEGGERRIR
-456 MAHLAIVGS
+456 MAHLAIIGS

-479 RKHTFKDFNR
+479 RNATFKEFDQF
-489 FYPDKIVNV
+489 FPGKIINI

-509 LANPPLSRLITE
+509 LSNRRLSSLISE
-521 AIGPEWVRDLTQ
+521 AIGPKWVKDLSKIQQ
-533 LKALEPLAGDSQFR
+533 LETFADDSGFQEK
-547 SRFAAIK
+547 FAAIK
-554 RQNKRLLAGQVH
+554 LANKKHISQLINYFLDKEVDPH
-566 YYLNQV
+566 
-572 IEPDTL
+572 TL

-585 IHEYKRQLLNVLRAI
+585 IHEYKRQLLNLFRAI
-600 ALYNRMIDRDSPVE
+600 ELYNRLVDDPGSDC
-614 IVPRTILFG
+614 VPRTILFG

-628 GYTMAKLIIRLINDV
+628 GYSMAKLIIRLINDV

-665 DVTTASD
+665 DVTTATD

-700 NGALTMGTLDGAN
+700 NGALTMGTMDGAN
-713 VEMCQQVG
+713 VEMREQLG
-721 EENIFIFGHTT
+721 DENIFIFGLQTDD
-732 EEISRLNAQGYNPRS
+732 IARLNQQGYQPRQ
-747 YYETNACLKR
+747 YYETNPSLR
-757 VIDMIANGY
+757 RIIDMIANGF
-766 FSPEEPER
+766 FSPEEPSR
-774 YRLIT
+774 YRMIT
-779 DNLLSSDHFKVL
+779 DSLLNVDHFKVL
-791 ADFQSYMDISD
+791 ADFDAYMGTSD
-802 QADQDYLDQETWNR
+802 RADGIYQQPEVWNR
-816 MAVLNTARMSYFS
+816 MAILNTARMGYFS

-838 KKIWQV
+838 AKIWQV
-844 SSIHPN
+844 SPVTR
-850 PKAGQ
+850 

>member
-1 VSFIGEPPFAGA
+1 MSSDVKH
-13 PGTRANKAEISA
+13 RAFK
-25 MSTSMQ
+25 
-31 SGFNYD
+31 YD
-37 YLGSDT
+37 YLGSDS

-56 TIGKDPLTATEH
+56 TIGKDPFTATDH

-89 QRSYYRHDAKR
+89 QRSYYKHDAKR

-112 SLVNSLLNMDIFDAC
+112 SLINSLLNMDIYDAC
-127 TEALHKLGIELERLR
+127 GKALHKLGIELERLR
-142 NLEHDAALGNGGL
+142 SLEHDAALGNGGL

-182 GMFRQK
+182 GMFRQQ
-188 IEDGQQIE
+188 IENGNQVE

-203 HGNPWEFPR
+203 HDNPWEFPR
-212 PEVSYRVR
+212 PEVSYRIR
-220 FGGRVMEYQDPSGR
+220 YGGRVMEYQDSSGR
-234 RHFDWIEGDVVMA
+234 RHFDWIDGDIVIA

-263 NLRLWSAKAYEDFDL
+263 NLRLWSAKAHEAFDL
-278 NCFNLGEYTE
+278 NQFNQGEYTE

-305 NDTSTMNKQLRLKQ
+305 NDSSTMNKLLRLKQ

-337 DHDDLHELPERVAI
+337 DHDDLYELPEKVAI
-351 QLNDTHPAVAIPELM
+351 QLNDTHPAIAIPEMM

-378 SAWDITT
+378 PAWEITT

-396 PEALETWPVQDF
+396 PEALETWPVKIF
-408 EQLLPRHLQLIYE
+408 EALLPRHLQLILE
-421 INRRFLLMVG
+421 INRRFLLMLG
-431 HLHPGDM
+431 HRHPGDM
-438 EILRRLSI
+438 DILRRLSI
-446 VDEGGERRVR
+446 IDEGGERRIR
-456 MAHLAIVGS
+456 MAHLAIIGS

-479 RKHTFKDFNR
+479 RNATFKEFDQF
-489 FYPDKIVNV
+489 FPGKIINI

-509 LANPPLSRLITE
+509 LSNRRLSSLISE
-521 AIGPEWVRDLTQ
+521 AIGPKWVKDLSKIQQ
-533 LKALEPLAGDSQFR
+533 LDAFADDSGFQEK
-547 SRFAAIK
+547 FAAIK
-554 RQNKRLLAGQVH
+554 LANKKHISQLINYFLDKEVDPH
-566 YYLNQV
+566 
-572 IEPDTL
+572 TL

-585 IHEYKRQLLNVLRAI
+585 IHEYKRQLLNLFRAI
-600 ALYNRMIDRDSPVE
+600 ELYNRLVDDPGSDC
-614 IVPRTILFG
+614 VPRTILFG

-628 GYTMAKLIIRLINDV
+628 GYSMAKLIIRLINDV

-665 DVTTASD
+665 DVTTATD

-700 NGALTMGTLDGAN
+700 NGALTMGTMDGAN
-713 VEMCQQVG
+713 VEMREQLG
-721 EENIFIFGHTT
+721 DENIFIFGLQTDD
-732 EEISRLNAQGYNPRS
+732 IARLNQQGYQPRQ
-747 YYETNACLKR
+747 YYETNPSLR
-757 VIDMIANGY
+757 RIIDMIANGF
-766 FSPEEPER
+766 FSPEEPSR
-774 YRLIT
+774 YRMIT
-779 DNLLSSDHFKVL
+779 DSLLNVDHFKVL
-791 ADFQSYMDISD
+791 ADFDAYMGTSD
-802 QADQDYLDQETWNR
+802 RADSIYQQPDVWNR
-816 MAVLNTARMSYFS
+816 MAILNTARMGYFS

-838 KKIWQV
+838 AKIWQV
-844 SSIHPN
+844 SPVTR
-850 PKAGQ
+850 

>member
-1 VSFIGEPPFAGA
+1 MSSDVKH
-13 PGTRANKAEISA
+13 RAFK
-25 MSTSMQ
+25 
-31 SGFNYD
+31 YD
-37 YLGSDT
+37 YLGSDS

-56 TIGKDPLTATEH
+56 TIGKDPFTATDH

-89 QRSYYRHDAKR
+89 QRSYYKHDAKR

-112 SLVNSLLNMDIFDAC
+112 SLINSLLNMDIYDAC
-127 TEALHKLGIELERLR
+127 GKALHKLGIELERLR
-142 NLEHDAALGNGGL
+142 SLEHDAALGNGGL

-182 GMFRQK
+182 GMFRQQ
-188 IEDGQQIE
+188 IENGNQVE

-203 HGNPWEFPR
+203 HDNPWEFPR
-212 PEVSYRVR
+212 PEVSYRIR
-220 FGGRVMEYQDPSGR
+220 YGGRVMEYQDSSGR
-234 RHFDWIEGDVVMA
+234 RHFDWIDGDIIIA

-263 NLRLWSAKAYEDFDL
+263 NLRLWSAKAHEAFDL
-278 NCFNLGEYTE
+278 NQFNQGEYTE

-305 NDTSTMNKQLRLKQ
+305 NDSSTMNKLLRLKQ

-337 DHDDLHELPERVAI
+337 DHDDLHELPEKVAI
-351 QLNDTHPAVAIPELM
+351 QLNDTHPAIAIPEMM

-378 SAWDITT
+378 PAWEITT

-396 PEALETWPVQDF
+396 PEALESWPVKTF
-408 EQLLPRHLQLIYE
+408 ETLLPRHLQVILE
-421 INRRFLLMVG
+421 INRRFLLMLG
-431 HLHPGDM
+431 HRHPGNMD
-438 EILRRLSI
+438 ILRRLSI
-446 VDEGGERRVR
+446 IDERGERRIR
-456 MAHLAIVGS
+456 MAHLAIIGS

-479 RKHTFKDFNR
+479 RNATFRDFDR
-489 FYPDKIVNV
+489 FYPGKIINI

-509 LANPPLSRLITE
+509 LSNRRLSSLISD
-521 AIGPEWVRDLTQ
+521 AIGAEWVKDLSKIQQ
-533 LKALEPLAGDSQFR
+533 LEG
-547 SRFAAIK
+547 FAEDRGFQEKFSAIK
-554 RQNKRLLAGQVH
+554 LANKKHISKLINYFLDKEVDPH
-566 YYLNQV
+566 
-572 IEPDTL
+572 TL

-585 IHEYKRQLLNVLRAI
+585 IHEYKRQLLNLFRAI
-600 ALYNRMIDRDSPVE
+600 ELYNRLVDDPGCDC
-614 IVPRTILFG
+614 VPRTILFG

-628 GYTMAKLIIRLINDV
+628 GYSMAKLIIRLINDV

-665 DVTTASD
+665 DVTTATD

-700 NGALTMGTLDGAN
+700 NGALTMGTMDGAN
-713 VEMCQQVG
+713 VEMREQLG
-721 EENIFIFGHTT
+721 DENIFIFGLQTDD
-732 EEISRLNAQGYNPRS
+732 IARLNQQGYQPRLYYESNPR
-747 YYETNACLKR
+747 LR
-757 VIDMIANGY
+757 RIIDMIANGF
-766 FSPEEPER
+766 FSPEEPTR
-774 YRLIT
+774 YRMIT
-779 DNLLSSDHFKVL
+779 DSLLNVDHFKVL
-791 ADFQSYMDISD
+791 ADFDAYMGSSD
-802 QADQDYLDQETWNR
+802 RADGIYQQPDVWNR
-816 MAVLNTARMSYFS
+816 MAILNTARMGYFS

-838 KKIWQV
+838 AKIWQV
-844 SSIHPN
+844 SPVTR
-850 PKAGQ
+850 

>member
-1 VSFIGEPPFAGA
+1 MSDI
-13 PGTRANKAEISA
+13 KHSA
-25 MSTSMQ
+25 
-31 SGFNYD
+31 FKYD
-37 YLGSDT
+37 YLGSDP

-56 TIGKDPLTATEH
+56 SIGKDPFTATDH

-89 QRSYYRHDAKR
+89 QRSYYKHDAKR

-112 SLVNSLLNMDIFDAC
+112 SLINSLLNMEIFDAC

-188 IEDGQQIE
+188 IENGRQVE
-196 LPENWLV
+196 MPENWLL
-203 HGNPWEFPR
+203 HDNPWEFPR

-220 FGGRVMEYQDPSGR
+220 FGGRVMEYQDTGER
-234 RHFDWIEGDVVMA
+234 RHFDWIDGDVVIA

-252 PIPGYHNDTVN
+252 PIPGFHNDTVN

-278 NCFNLGEYTE
+278 NQFNQGEYTE

-305 NDTSTMNKQLRLKQ
+305 NDSSTMNKLLRLKQ
-319 QYFFVS
+319 QYFFVC

-337 DHDDLHELPERVAI
+337 DHDDLSELPDKVAI
-351 QLNDTHPAVAIPELM
+351 QLNDTHPAIAIPEMM

-378 SAWDITT
+378 PAWEITT

-396 PEALETWPVQDF
+396 PEALETWPVKIF
-408 EQLLPRHLQLIYE
+408 EALLPRHLQLILE
-421 INRRFLLMVG
+421 INRRFLLMLG
-431 HLHPGDM
+431 HHYPGDM
-438 EILRRLSI
+438 DILRRLSI
-446 VDEGGERRVR
+446 IDESGERRIR
-456 MAHLAIVGS
+456 MAHLAIIGS

-479 RKHTFKDFNR
+479 RESTFKDFNR
-489 FYPDKIVNV
+489 FYPGKIVNI

-509 LANPPLSRLITE
+509 QSNRGLSSLICE
-521 AIGPEWVRDLTQ
+521 AIGSDWIKDLSQINQ
-533 LKALEPLAGDSQFR
+533 LESFAGDSSFQ
-547 SRFAAIK
+547 SKFAEVKQANKNHMANLIK
-554 RQNKRLLAGQVH
+554 
-566 YYLNQV
+566 YYLHKQV
-572 IEPDTL
+572 DPNTL

-585 IHEYKRQLLNVLRAI
+585 IHEYKRQLLNLFRAI
-600 ALYNRMIDRDSPVE
+600 ALYNRLVDDPGADC
-614 IVPRTILFG
+614 VPRTILFG

-628 GYTMAKLIIRLINDV
+628 GYTVAKRIIRLINDV

-700 NGALTMGTLDGAN
+700 NGALTMGTMDGAN
-713 VEMCQQVG
+713 VEMRENIG
-721 EENIFIFGHTT
+721 AENIFIFGMTT
-732 EEISRLNAQGYNPRS
+732 QDIARLDRQGYQPRQ
-747 YYETNACLKR
+747 YYESDPVLR
-757 VIDMIANGY
+757 RIIDMIANGF
-766 FSPEEPER
+766 FSPEEPAR
-774 YRLIT
+774 YRMIT
-779 DNLLSSDHFKVL
+779 DSLLNSDHFKVL
-791 ADFQSYMDISD
+791 ADFQAYMTVSD
-802 QADQDYLDQETWNR
+802 QADGIYRDPSDWNR
-816 MAVLNTARMSYFS
+816 MAILNTARMGYFS

-838 KKIWQV
+838 RKIWRVEPV
-844 SSIHPN
+844 SR
-850 PKAGQ
+850 

>member
-1 VSFIGEPPFAGA
+1 MSDIKHSAFKYDFL
-13 PGTRANKAEISA
+13 GT
-25 MSTSMQ
+25 
-31 SGFNYD
+31 D
-37 YLGSDT
+37 P
-43 KAIQRSVSNHLVY
+43 KAIQRSLSNHLVY
-56 TIGKDPLTATEH
+56 TIGKDPFTATDH
-68 DWMMAFSH
+68 DWMMAFSY

-89 QRSYYRHDAKR
+89 QRSYYKHDAKR

-112 SLVNSLLNMDIFDAC
+112 SLINSLLNMEIEDAS

-182 GMFRQK
+182 GMFRQM
-188 IEDGQQIE
+188 IENGQQVE
-196 LPENWLV
+196 KPENWLV
-203 HGNPWEFPR
+203 HQNPWEFAR

-220 FGGRVMEYQDPSGR
+220 FGGRVMEYQDSTGR
-234 RHFDWIEGDVVMA
+234 RHFDWIDGDTVIA

-252 PIPGYHNDTVN
+252 PIPGFHNDTVN

-278 NCFNLGEYTE
+278 NQFNRGEYTE
-288 AVVGKTLSENI
+288 AVVHKTLSENI

-305 NDTSTMNKQLRLKQ
+305 NDSSTMNKVLRLKQ
-319 QYFFVS
+319 QYFFVA

-337 DHDDLHELPERVAI
+337 DHDDLRELPDKVAI
-351 QLNDTHPAVAIPELM
+351 QLNDTHPAIAIPEMM

-378 SAWDITT
+378 PAWEITT
-385 RVFSYTNHTLL
+385 KVFSYTNHTLL
-396 PEALETWPVQDF
+396 PEALETWPVKIF
-408 EQLLPRHLQLIYE
+408 EEMLPRHLQLILE
-421 INRRFLLMVG
+421 INRRFLLMLG

-438 EILRRLSI
+438 DILRRLSI
-446 VDEGGERRVR
+446 IDETNGRRIR

-479 RKHTFKDFNR
+479 RSATFREFDA
-489 FYPDKIVNV
+489 FYPGKIVNI
-498 TNGITPRRWLY
+498 TNGITPRRWLHQS
-509 LANPPLSRLITE
+509 NPGLSSLICE
-521 AIGPEWVRDLTQ
+521 AIGSDWIRDLSHIKQ
-533 LKALEPLAGDSQFR
+533 LEPMADDALFQQ
-547 SRFAAIK
+547 RFAQVK
-554 RQNKRLLAGQVH
+554 RDNKITIAGLVE
-566 YYLNQV
+566 YYLGKQ
-572 IEPDTL
+572 IDPDTL

-585 IHEYKRQLLNVLRAI
+585 IHEYKRQLLNLMRAI
-600 ALYNRMIDRDSPVE
+600 ALYNRLIDDPKCNF
-614 IVPRTILFG
+614 VPRTILFG

-700 NGALTMGTLDGAN
+700 NGALTIGTMDGAN
-713 VEMCQQVG
+713 VEMHKHIG
-721 EENIFIFGHTT
+721 AENFFIFGMTT
-732 EEISRLNAQGYNPRS
+732 EEVQQLNRQGYNPRRV
-747 YYETNACLKR
+747 YETNPVLRR
-757 VIDMIANGY
+757 VIDMIANGF
-766 FSPEEPER
+766 FSPEDPGR
-774 YRLIT
+774 YRMIT
-779 DNLLSSDHFKVL
+779 DSLLNSDHFKIL
-791 ADFQSYMDISD
+791 ADFDSYLSTSD
-802 QADQDYLDQETWNR
+802 EVDRAYQNPAQWNR
-816 MAVLNTARMSYFS
+816 MAILNTARMGYFS

-838 KKIWQV
+838 QKIWRV
-844 SSIHPN
+844 RPVMR
-850 PKAGQ
+850 

>member
-1 VSFIGEPPFAGA
+1 MSSDVKH
-13 PGTRANKAEISA
+13 RAFK
-25 MSTSMQ
+25 
-31 SGFNYD
+31 YD
-37 YLGSDT
+37 YLGSDS

-56 TIGKDPLTATEH
+56 TIGKDPFTATDH

-89 QRSYYRHDAKR
+89 QRSYYKHDAKR

-112 SLVNSLLNMDIFDAC
+112 SLINSLLNMDIYDAC
-127 TEALHKLGIELERLR
+127 GKALHKLGIELERLR
-142 NLEHDAALGNGGL
+142 SLEHDAALGNGGL

-182 GMFRQK
+182 GMFRQQ
-188 IEDGQQIE
+188 IENGNQVE

-203 HGNPWEFPR
+203 HDNPWEFPR
-212 PEVSYRVR
+212 PEVSYRIR
-220 FGGRVMEYQDPSGR
+220 YGGRVMEYQDSSGR
-234 RHFDWIEGDVVMA
+234 RHFDWIDGDIVIA

-263 NLRLWSAKAYEDFDL
+263 NLRLWSAKAHEAFDL
-278 NCFNLGEYTE
+278 NQFNQGEYTE

-305 NDTSTMNKQLRLKQ
+305 NDSSTMNKLLRLKQ

-337 DHDDLHELPERVAI
+337 DHDDLYELPEKVAI
-351 QLNDTHPAVAIPELM
+351 QLNDTHPAIAIPEMM

-378 SAWDITT
+378 SAWEITT

-396 PEALETWPVQDF
+396 PEALETWPVKTF
-408 EQLLPRHLQLIYE
+408 EALLPRHLQLILE
-421 INRRFLLMVG
+421 INRRFLLMLG
-431 HLHPGDM
+431 HRHPGDM
-438 EILRRLSI
+438 DILRRLSI
-446 VDEGGERRVR
+446 IDEGGERRIR
-456 MAHLAIVGS
+456 MAHLAIIGS

-479 RKHTFKDFNR
+479 RNATFKEFDQF
-489 FYPDKIVNV
+489 FPGKIINI

-509 LANPPLSRLITE
+509 LSNRRLSSLISE
-521 AIGPEWVRDLTQ
+521 AIGPKWVKDLSKIQQ
-533 LKALEPLAGDSQFR
+533 LETFADDSGFQEK
-547 SRFAAIK
+547 FAAIK
-554 RQNKRLLAGQVH
+554 LANKKHISQLINYFLDKEVDPH
-566 YYLNQV
+566 
-572 IEPDTL
+572 TL

-585 IHEYKRQLLNVLRAI
+585 IHEYKRQLLNLFRAI
-600 ALYNRMIDRDSPVE
+600 ELYNRLVDDPGSDC
-614 IVPRTILFG
+614 VPRTILFG

-628 GYTMAKLIIRLINDV
+628 GYSMAKLIIRLINDV

-665 DVTTASD
+665 DVTTATD

-700 NGALTMGTLDGAN
+700 NGALTMGTMDGAN
-713 VEMCQQVG
+713 VEMREQLG
-721 EENIFIFGHTT
+721 DENIFIFGLQTDD
-732 EEISRLNAQGYNPRS
+732 IARLNQQGYQPRQ
-747 YYETNACLKR
+747 YYETNPSLR
-757 VIDMIANGY
+757 RIIDMIANGF
-766 FSPEEPER
+766 FSPEEPSR
-774 YRLIT
+774 YRMIT
-779 DNLLSSDHFKVL
+779 DSLLNVDHFKVL
-791 ADFQSYMDISD
+791 ADFDAYMGTSD
-802 QADQDYLDQETWNR
+802 RADGIYQQPDVWNR
-816 MAVLNTARMSYFS
+816 MAILNTARMGYFS

-838 KKIWQV
+838 AKIWQV
-844 SSIHPN
+844 SPVTR
-850 PKAGQ
+850 

>member
-1 VSFIGEPPFAGA
+1 ML
-13 PGTRANKAEISA
+13 
-25 MSTSMQ
+25 MSTDPQ
-31 SGFNYD
+31 SAFKYD

-89 QRSYYRHDAKR
+89 QRSYYKHDAKR

-112 SLVNSLLNMDIFDAC
+112 SLVNSLLNMDIYDAC

-142 NLEHDAALGNGGL
+142 SLEHDAALGNGGL

-161 FLDSMASLNIPGY
+161 FLDSMATLNIPGY

-188 IEDGQQIE
+188 IEDGQQVE
-196 LPENWLV
+196 LPENWLA

-212 PEVSYRVR
+212 PEVSYRIR
-220 FGGRVMEYQDPSGR
+220 FGGRVMEYQDQTGR

-252 PIPGYHNDTVN
+252 PIPGFHNDTVN

-288 AVVGKTLSENI
+288 AVVGKTHSENI

-305 NDTSTMNKQLRLKQ
+305 NDTSTMNKLLRLKQ

-325 ASLKDILRRFFT
+325 ASLKDILRRFFI
-337 DHDDLHELPERVAI
+337 DHDDLRELPEKVAI
-351 QLNDTHPAVAIPELM
+351 QLNDTHPAIAIPELM
-366 RLLMDKHQLEWQ
+366 RLLMDKHHLEWQ
-378 SAWDITT
+378 PAWDITT

-396 PEALETWPVQDF
+396 PEALETWPVHIL

-421 INRRFLLMVG
+421 INRRFLLMLG
-431 HLHPGDM
+431 HLNPGDM
-438 EILRRLSI
+438 DLLHRLSI
-446 VDEGGERRVR
+446 IDDGGERRIR

-465 HKVNGVSALHSELL
+465 HRVNGVSALHSELL
-479 RKHTFKDFNR
+479 RKYTFKDFNR
-489 FYPDKIVNV
+489 YYPNKIVNV

-509 LANPPLSRLITE
+509 LSNKGLSKLICD
-521 AIGPEWVRDLTQ
+521 AIGSDWIKDLDQ
-533 LKALEPLAGDSQFR
+533 LKQLEPLADDALFR
-547 SRFAAIK
+547 ERFAAIK
-554 RQNKRLLAGQVH
+554 LANKKKLATQIN
-566 YYLNQV
+566 YYLKRE
-572 IEPDTL
+572 IDPHTL

-585 IHEYKRQLLNVLRAI
+585 IHEYKRQLLNLLRTI
-600 ALYNRMIDRDSPVE
+600 ALYNRLTDTDAKKF
-614 IVPRTILFG
+614 VPRTIIFG

-628 GYTMAKLIIRLINDV
+628 GYALAKQIIRLINDV

-700 NGALTMGTLDGAN
+700 NGALTMGTMDGAN
-713 VEMCQQVG
+713 VEMQQHIG
-721 EENIFIFGHTT
+721 SDNIFIFGHTT
-732 EEISRLNAQGYNPRS
+732 KDIERLNTQGYNPRNH
-747 YYETNACLKR
+747 YETNACLRR

-766 FSPEEPER
+766 FSPEEPDR
-774 YRLIT
+774 YRTIT
-779 DNLLSSDHFKVL
+779 DNLLNADHFKVL
-791 ADFQSYMDISD
+791 ADFQSYLDISD
-802 QADQDYLDQETWNR
+802 QADKAYRTPDEWNR
-816 MAVLNTARMSYFS
+816 MAVLNTARMGYFS
-829 SDRTISEYA
+829 SDRTIQEYA
-838 KKIWQV
+838 QKVWNV
-844 SSIHPN
+844 APV
-850 PKAGQ
+850 PR

>member
-1 VSFIGEPPFAGA
+1 MSSDVKH
-13 PGTRANKAEISA
+13 RAFK
-25 MSTSMQ
+25 
-31 SGFNYD
+31 YD
-37 YLGSDT
+37 YLGSDS

-56 TIGKDPLTATEH
+56 TIGKDPFTATDH

-89 QRSYYRHDAKR
+89 QRSYYKHDAKR

-112 SLVNSLLNMDIFDAC
+112 SLINSLLNMDIYDAC
-127 TEALHKLGIELERLR
+127 GKALHKLGIELERLR
-142 NLEHDAALGNGGL
+142 SLEHDAALGNGGL

-182 GMFRQK
+182 GMFRQQ
-188 IEDGQQIE
+188 IENGNQVE

-203 HGNPWEFPR
+203 HDNPWEFPR
-212 PEVSYRVR
+212 PEVSYRIR
-220 FGGRVMEYQDPSGR
+220 YGGRVMEYQDSSGR
-234 RHFDWIEGDVVMA
+234 RHFDWIDGDIVIA

-252 PIPGYHNDTVN
+252 PIPGYQNDTVN
-263 NLRLWSAKAYEDFDL
+263 NLRLWSAKAHEAFDL
-278 NCFNLGEYTE
+278 NQFNQGEYTE

-305 NDTSTMNKQLRLKQ
+305 NDSSTMNKLLRLKQ

-337 DHDDLHELPERVAI
+337 DHDDLYELPEKVAI
-351 QLNDTHPAVAIPELM
+351 QLNDTHPAIAIPEMM

-378 SAWDITT
+378 PAWEITT

-396 PEALETWPVQDF
+396 PEALETWPVKTF
-408 EQLLPRHLQLIYE
+408 EALLPRHLQLILE
-421 INRRFLLMVG
+421 INRRFLLMLG
-431 HLHPGDM
+431 HRHPGDM
-438 EILRRLSI
+438 DILHRLSI
-446 VDEGGERRVR
+446 IDEGGERRIR
-456 MAHLAIVGS
+456 MAHLAIIGS

-479 RKHTFKDFNR
+479 RNATFKEFDQF
-489 FYPDKIVNV
+489 FPGKIINI

-509 LANPPLSRLITE
+509 LSNRRLSSLISE
-521 AIGPEWVRDLTQ
+521 AIGPKWVKDLSKIQQ
-533 LKALEPLAGDSQFR
+533 LEAFADDSGFQEK
-547 SRFAAIK
+547 FAAIK
-554 RQNKRLLAGQVH
+554 LANKKHISQLINYFLDKEVDPH
-566 YYLNQV
+566 
-572 IEPDTL
+572 TL

-585 IHEYKRQLLNVLRAI
+585 IHEYKRQLLNLFRAI
-600 ALYNRMIDRDSPVE
+600 ELYNRLVDDPGSDC
-614 IVPRTILFG
+614 VPRTILFG

-628 GYTMAKLIIRLINDV
+628 GYSMAKLIIRLINDV

-665 DVTTASD
+665 DVTTATD

-700 NGALTMGTLDGAN
+700 NGALTMGTMDGAN
-713 VEMCQQVG
+713 VEMREQLG
-721 EENIFIFGHTT
+721 DENIFIFGLQTDD
-732 EEISRLNAQGYNPRS
+732 IARLNQQGYQPRQ
-747 YYETNACLKR
+747 YYETNPSLR
-757 VIDMIANGY
+757 RIIDMIANGF
-766 FSPEEPER
+766 FSPEEPSR
-774 YRLIT
+774 YRMIN
-779 DNLLSSDHFKVL
+779 DSLLNVDHFKVL
-791 ADFQSYMDISD
+791 ADFDAYMGTSD
-802 QADQDYLDQETWNR
+802 RADGIYQQPDVWNR
-816 MAVLNTARMSYFS
+816 MAILNTARMGYFS

-838 KKIWQV
+838 AKIWQV
-844 SSIHPN
+844 SPVTR
-850 PKAGQ
+850 

>member
-1 VSFIGEPPFAGA
+1 MS
-13 PGTRANKAEISA
+13 NLKHSA
-25 MSTSMQ
+25 
-31 SGFNYD
+31 FKYD
-37 YLGSDT
+37 YLDSDP

-56 TIGKDPLTATEH
+56 TIGKDPYTATEH

-89 QRSYYRHDAKR
+89 QRSYYKHDAKR

-112 SLVNSLLNMDIFDAC
+112 SLVNSLLNMDIHDAC

-188 IEDGQQIE
+188 IEDGNQVE
-196 LPENWLV
+196 LPENWLT

-212 PEVSYRVR
+212 PEVSYRIR
-220 FGGRVMEYQDPSGR
+220 FGGRVMEYHDSTGR
-234 RHFDWIEGDVVMA
+234 RHFDWIEGDVVIA

-252 PIPGYHNDTVN
+252 PVPGFHNDTVN

-278 NCFNLGEYTE
+278 NRFNQGEYTE

-305 NDTSTMNKQLRLKQ
+305 NDSSTMNKLLRLKQ
-319 QYFFVS
+319 QYFFVC

-337 DHDDLHELPERVAI
+337 DHDELHELPEKVAI
-351 QLNDTHPAVAIPELM
+351 QLNDTHPAIAIPEMM
-366 RLLMDKHQLEWQ
+366 RLLMDKHHLEWQ
-378 SAWDITT
+378 PAWEITT
-385 RVFSYTNHTLL
+385 RIFSYTNHTLL
-396 PEALETWPVQDF
+396 PEALETWPLNIF
-408 EQLLPRHLQLIYE
+408 EQMLPRHLQLILE
-421 INRRFLLMVG
+421 INRRFLLMLG
-431 HLHPGDM
+431 HLYPGDM
-438 EILRRLSI
+438 DILRRLSI
-446 VDEGGERRVR
+446 IDENGGRRIR
-456 MAHLAIVGS
+456 MAHLAIIGS
-465 HKVNGVSALHSELL
+465 HKVNGVSAMHSELL
-479 RKHTFKDFNR
+479 RHSTFKDFNN
-489 FYPDKIVNV
+489 FYPGKIINI
-498 TNGITPRRWLY
+498 TNGVTPRRWLY
-509 LANPPLSRLITE
+509 QSNRGLSKLICS
-521 AIGPEWVRDLTQ
+521 AIGPDWINDLSMIKQ
-533 LKALEPLAGDSQFR
+533 LEPLAEDSAFHEK
-547 SRFAAIK
+547 FVATK
-554 RQNKRLLAGQVH
+554 LASKTRMANLINYFMGKQIDPH
-566 YYLNQV
+566 
-572 IEPDTL
+572 TL

-585 IHEYKRQLLNVLRAI
+585 IHEYKRQLLNLFRAI
-600 ALYNRMIDRDSPVE
+600 ALYNRLLDNPHTPC
-614 IVPRTILFG
+614 VPRTFLFG

-628 GYTMAKLIIRLINDV
+628 GYTMAKLIIRLINNV

-700 NGALTMGTLDGAN
+700 NGALTMGTMDGAN
-713 VEMCQQVG
+713 VEMLENIG
-721 EENIFIFGHTT
+721 KDNIFIFGLTT
-732 EEISRLNAQGYNPRS
+732 NDIDRLNRQGYEPRH
-747 YYETNACLKR
+747 YYESDPSLKR
-757 VIDMIANGY
+757 IIDMIANGF
-766 FSPEEPER
+766 FSPEEPTR
-774 YRLIT
+774 YRMIT
-779 DNLLSSDHFKVL
+779 DNLLNCDHFKVL
-791 ADFQSYMDISD
+791 ADFKAYMAVSD
-802 QADQDYLDQETWNR
+802 RADKVYNNPAQWNR
-816 MAVLNTARMSYFS
+816 MAILNTARMGYFS

-838 KKIWQV
+838 EKVWHVKPV
-844 SSIHPN
+844 PR
-850 PKAGQ
+850 